1 MSKVFECERDGLVIR
16 GEDDD
21 ELVANAERHIA
32 EAHPDLVGKLS
43 RDDVLATAREADAP

>member
-1 MSKVFECERDGLVIR
+1 MAKVFECARDGVVIP

-21 ELVANAERHIA
+21 ELLANVQRHVA

-43 RDDVLATAREADAP
+43 RAAVLAIAKEA